1 MIFSGSVKVA
11 IIGGGAAGM
20 TAASRIRALRPNW
33 DVMVFEKSRFVSHA
47 PCGIPFYVGGAVDHF
62 EELCAY
68 DIQHFRVERGIDVH
82 VNSRVISVDEGR
94 ITVEEEGKER
104 EYEWDKLLFA
114 TGSRAQ
120 RLNVV
125 GEELDG
131 ILCVNDVDKA
141 MEVKAKIMDSENV
154 VIIGSG
160 YIGVEM
166 ADAISRLGK
175 RVTVIEMRERP
186 LPEYD
191 AEIAAI
197 IKSEMEKAVELKL
210 SERVVAFEGKERVE
224 KVITNKGEYPCDLA
238 IVAVGVHPNTE
249 IASRF
254 VKLGKSGVIKTNS
267 RMETSRENVYAAG
280 DCAESI
286 NVITGKEDW
295 IPLAAPANKMG
306 YVAGV
311 NIAGFEMHYP
321 GSLKSQLTSFR
332 DLEIGK
338 AGLSEIEAIREG
350 FEVVSAF
357 ITSRTSAKYLSGGL
371 IHLKVVADRNGKL
384 LGVQAAGK
392 DVSMRIY
399 AASALLY
406 NGCNVEDMFFT
417 DFPYYPPISRV
428 WDPLVVAAR
437 NLFRKL
443 GIP

>member
-1 MIFSGSVKVA
+1 MKVA

-20 TAASRIRALRPNW
+20 AAASRVKALRPNW
-33 DVMVFEKSRFVSHA
+33 DVMVFEKSGFVSHA

-68 DIQHFRVERGIDVH
+68 DVQYFRVERGIDVH
-82 VNSRVISVDEGR
+82 TNSRVVSVDEGS
-94 ITVEEEGKER
+94 ITVEEGKNGGKEVT
-104 EYEWDKLLFA
+104 YEWDKLLFA

-120 RLNVV
+120 KLNVA
-125 GEELDG
+125 GEELEG
-131 ILCVNDVDKA
+131 VLCVNDIENAQK
-141 MEVKAKIMDSENV
+141 VKVRAIEAENV
-154 VIIGSG
+154 VIVGSG

-175 RVTVIEMRERP
+175 KVTVIEVRERP

-197 IKSEMEKAVELKL
+197 IKSEMEKVVELKL

-224 KVITNKGEYPCDLA
+224 KVVTNKDEYRCDLA
-238 IVAVGVHPNTE
+238 IVAVGVLPNTE
-249 IASRF
+249 IASGF
-254 VKLGKSGVIKTNS
+254 VELGKGSAIKTNS

-286 NVITGKEDW
+286 NVVTGKEDW

-311 NIAGFEMHYP
+311 NIAGLEMHYP
-321 GSLKSQLTSFR
+321 GSLKSQLTSFG

-338 AGLSEIEAIREG
+338 AGLSENEAIKEG
-350 FEVVSAF
+350 YEVVSAF
-357 ITSRTSAKYLSGGL
+357 ITSRTSARYLPGGL
-371 IHLKVVADRNGKL
+371 IHLKVVADRNGRL

-392 DVSMRIY
+392 DVAMRIY

-406 NGCNVEDMFFT
+406 NGCEVKDLFFT

>member
-1 MIFSGSVKVA
+1 MRAVIS
-11 IIGGGAAGM
+11 GGGAAGM
-20 TAASRIRALRPNW
+20 AAASRIKALKPDW
-33 DVMVFEKSRFVSHA
+33 DVKVFEKAVFVSHA
-47 PCGIPFYVGGAVDHF
+47 PCGIPFYVAGVVDQF

-68 DIQHFRVERGIDVH
+68 DVGYFISERGIDVH
-82 VNSRVISVDEGR
+82 IRARVVEVGDGVVTVDEGGR
-94 ITVEEEGKER
+94 ER
-104 EYEWDKLLFA
+104 EYEWDRLLFA

-125 GEELDG
+125 GEELEG
-131 ILCVNDVDKA
+131 ILCVNDIERA
-141 MEVKAKIMDSENV
+141 QAVKNLALRSENV

-175 RVTVIEMRERP
+175 RVTVVEMAERP

-197 IKSEMEKAVELKL
+197 IKSEMEKYVDLRL
-210 SERVVAFEGKERVE
+210 SERVVAFEGKDKVERV
-224 KVITNKGEYPCDLA
+224 VTNKEEYPCDLA
-238 IVAVGVHPNTE
+238 IVAIGVHPNTE

-254 VKLGKSGVIKTNS
+254 VKLGKSGAIKTNS
-267 RMETSRENVYAAG
+267 RMETNRKGVYAAG

-286 NVITGKEDW
+286 NVVTGKEDW

-311 NIAGFEMHYP
+311 NIAGSEMHYP

-338 AGLSEIEAIREG
+338 AGLSEHEAIREG
-350 FEVVSAF
+350 YEVVSAF
-357 ITSRTSAKYLSGGL
+357 ITSRTSAKYLPGGL
-371 IHLKVVADRNGKL
+371 IHLKVVADRSGKL
-384 LGVQAAGK
+384 LGVQAVGK
-392 DVSMRIY
+392 DVAMRIY

-406 NGCNVEDMFFT
+406 NGCNVRDLFFT

>member
-1 MIFSGSVKVA
+1 MDVA

-20 TAASRIRALRPNW
+20 TAASRVKALRPNW
-33 DVMVFEKSRFVSHA
+33 NVMVFEKSGFVSHA
-47 PCGIPFYVGGAVDHF
+47 PCGIPFYIGGVVNHF

-68 DIQHFRVERGIDVH
+68 DVQYFRVERGIDVH
-82 VNSRVISVDEGR
+82 TNSRVYSVDEGQ
-94 ITVEEEGKER
+94 IAVEENGKER
-104 EYEWDKLLFA
+104 TYEWDKLLFA

-120 RLNVV
+120 RLNVA

-131 ILCVNDVDKA
+131 VLCVNDVDRA
-141 MEVKAKIMDSENV
+141 QEVKLRAVDAENV

-175 RVTVIEMRERP
+175 KVTVVEVMERP

-197 IKSEMEKAVELKL
+197 IKSEMEKVVELKL
-210 SERVVAFEGKERVE
+210 SERVVAFEGKDKVE
-224 KVITNKGEYPCDLA
+224 KVVTNKGEYPCDLA
-238 IVAVGVHPNTE
+238 IIAVGVHPNTE

-254 VKLGKSGVIKTNS
+254 VKLGKSGAIRTDN
-267 RMETSRENVYAAG
+267 RMKTSRENVYAAG

-286 NVITGKEDW
+286 NVVTGKEDW

-311 NIAGFEMHYP
+311 NIAGLEMHYP

-338 AGLSEIEAIREG
+338 VGLSENEAIREG

-357 ITSRTSAKYLSGGL
+357 ITSRTSARYLPGGL
-371 IHLKVVADRNGKL
+371 IHLKVVADRDGKL

-392 DVSMRIY
+392 DVAMRVY

-406 NGCNVEDMFFT
+406 NHCSVRDMFFT

>member
-1 MIFSGSVKVA
+1 MKVV

-20 TAASRIRALRPNW
+20 AAASRIKALRPSW
-33 DVMVFEKSRFVSHA
+33 DVKVFEKAGFVSHA
-47 PCGIPFYVGGAVDHF
+47 PCGIPFYVAGAVDQF

-68 DIQHFRVERGIDVH
+68 DVGYFISERKIDVH
-82 VNSRVISVDEGR
+82 VKVRVVEVGEGKVV
-94 ITVEEEGKER
+94 VEEGGRER

-131 ILCVNDVDKA
+131 ILCVSDIEKA
-141 MEVKAKIMDSENV
+141 QLVKRMALEAENV

-175 RVTVIEMRERP
+175 RVTVIEMAERP

-197 IKSEMEKAVELKL
+197 IKSEMEKYVDLKL
-210 SERVVAFEGKERVE
+210 SERVTVFEGDERVK
-224 KVITNKGEYPCDLA
+224 KVVTNKGEYPCDLA

-254 VKLGKSGVIKTNS
+254 VELGKSGAIKTNS
-267 RMETSRENVYAAG
+267 RMETSRDNVYAAG

-286 NVITGKEDW
+286 NVVTGKEDW

-311 NIAGFEMHYP
+311 NMAGLEMHYP

-338 AGLSEIEAIREG
+338 AGLSEHEAIREG
-350 FEVVSAF
+350 YEVVSAF
-357 ITSRTSAKYLSGGL
+357 ITSRTSARYLPGGL
-371 IHLKVVADRNGKL
+371 IHLKVVADRSGKL
-384 LGVQAAGK
+384 LGVQAVGK
-392 DVSMRIY
+392 DVAMRIY

-406 NGCNVEDMFFT
+406 NGCDVKDLFFT